1 MQNLE
6 SLEEIIGYSF
16 KNKELLVKALTHS
29 SFANEEEPGSDNERL
44 EFLGDAV
51 LDMVISNMLFEELK
65 DSREGDLTK
74 LRAAIVCEKSLA
86 RISKDKGINNYLR
99 LGHGEEQSGGRTRNS
114 IVADGMEAIIGAV
127 YVDSG
132 FTAASKMIESLFEE
146 AIKDA
151 KEGKV
156 IQDSKTKLQ
165 EKLQKNGPCSI
176 EYRLIKE
183 EGPDHAKLFTM
194 AVCVNGR
201 EEGIGMGKS
210 KKEAQMAA
218 AEAALKE

>member
-6 SLEEIIGYSF
+6 SLEELIGYSF

-29 SFANEEEPGSDNERL
+29 SFANEEEPGGDNERL

-51 LDMVISNMLFEELK
+51 LDMVISNMLFKELK
-65 DSREGDLTK
+65 ERREGDLTK

-86 RISKDKGINNYLR
+86 KISKDKGINNYLR

-132 FTAASKMIESLFEE
+132 FTAAAKMIESLFEE

-176 EYRLIKE
+176 EYKLIKE
-183 EGPDHAKLFTM
+183 EGPDHAKVFTM
-194 AVCVNGR
+194 AVCVNGK
-201 EEGIGMGKS
+201 EEGIGTGKS

>member
-1 MQNLE
+1 MQKLE
-6 SLEEIIGYSF
+6 ALEEIIGYSF
-16 KNKELLVKALTHS
+16 KNKELLNRALTHS
-29 SFANEEEPGSDNERL
+29 SFANEEDPGYDNERL

-51 LDMVISNMLFEELK
+51 LDMVISNKLFNELR

-74 LRAAIVCEKSLA
+74 LRAAVVCEKSLA
-86 RISKDKGINNYLR
+86 KISKDKGINNYLR

-132 FTAASKMIESLFEE
+132 FLAASAMIERLFAD

-165 EKLQKNGPCSI
+165 EKLQKNGPCNI

-194 AVCVNGR
+194 AVYVNG
-201 EEGIGMGKS
+201 
-210 KKEAQMAA
+210 
-218 AEAALKE
+218 

>member
-1 MQNLE
+1 
-6 SLEEIIGYSF
+6 
-16 KNKELLVKALTHS
+16 
-29 SFANEEEPGSDNERL
+29 
-44 EFLGDAV
+44 
-51 LDMVISNMLFEELK
+51 
-65 DSREGDLTK
+65 
-74 LRAAIVCEKSLA
+74 CEKSLA
-86 RISKDKGINNYLR
+86 KISKDKGINNYLR

-132 FTAASKMIESLFEE
+132 FLAASAMIERLFAD
-146 AIKDA
+146 AIKNA

-165 EKLQKNGPCSI
+165 EKLQKNGPCNI

-194 AVCVNGR
+194 AVYVNGK
-201 EEGIGMGKS
+201 EEGTGTGKS

>member
-1 MQNLE
+1 MQKLE
-6 SLEEIIGYSF
+6 ALEEIIGYSF
-16 KNKELLVKALTHS
+16 KNKELLNRALTHS
-29 SFANEEEPGSDNERL
+29 SFANEEDPGYDNERL

-51 LDMVISNMLFEELK
+51 LDMVISNKLFKELK

-74 LRAAIVCEKSLA
+74 LRAAVVCEKSLA
-86 RISKDKGINNYLR
+86 KISKDKGINNYLR

-132 FTAASKMIESLFEE
+132 FLAASAMIERLFAD

-165 EKLQKNGPCSI
+165 EKLQKNGPCNI

-194 AVCVNGR
+194 AVYVNGK
-201 EEGIGMGKS
+201 EEGTGTGKS

>member
-16 KNKELLVKALTHS
+16 KNKELLIKALTHS
-29 SFANEEEPGSDNERL
+29 SFANEEEPGGDNERL

-51 LDMVISNMLFEELK
+51 LDMVISNMLFKELK
-65 DSREGDLTK
+65 ERREGDLTK

-86 RISKDKGINNYLR
+86 KISKDKGINNYLR

-132 FTAASKMIESLFEE
+132 FTAATKMIESLFEE

-165 EKLQKNGPCSI
+165 EKLQKNGPCNI

-194 AVCVNGR
+194 AVYVNGK
-201 EEGIGMGKS
+201 EEGTGIGKS

>member
-1 MQNLE
+1 MQKLE
-6 SLEEIIGYSF
+6 ALEEIIGYSF
-16 KNKELLVKALTHS
+16 KNKELLNRALTHS
-29 SFANEEEPGSDNERL
+29 SFANEEDPGYDNERL

-51 LDMVISNMLFEELK
+51 LDMVISNKLFKELK

-74 LRAAIVCEKSLA
+74 LRAAVVCEKSLA
-86 RISKDKGINNYLR
+86 KISKDKGINNYLR

-132 FTAASKMIESLFEE
+132 FSAASAVVERLFEE
-146 AIKDA
+146 ALQDA
-151 KEGKV
+151 KEGRF

-176 EYRLIKE
+176 EYRLVRE

-194 AVCVNGR
+194 AVYVNGK
-201 EEGIGMGKS
+201 EEGTGTGKS